1 MVLRDATVDG
11 SHVRIIT
18 APATLRTGRGAVQ
31 VARSLDEVYGT
42 LRSLA
47 LLLGLFSLLGIAAAA
62 FAGRAVAS
70 AGLGPVRRV
79 TAAAEHVAA
88 TRDLRAAIPVSGDDE
103 VARLARSVNAMLAAL
118 ESARLQQRR
127 LVEDAGHELRT
138 PLTSLRANVELLAR
152 AEERGPQALPAAD
165 RKAMLADLGEQA
177 VELTTLVNELVALAR
192 EDAGQEAPRHLRLDE
207 LVGRC
212 VARAKRHAPDATIS
226 VEAEPLLVQ
235 GRQTGLIRAVNNL
248 IDNAV
253 KFSAPAPAVL
263 QVCVRRAETDP
274 RLAEV
279 AVADRGRGIDPADRE
294 RVFERFYR
302 ATEARAVPGSGLGL
316 AIVAQVAAEHG
327 GSASLEPRIGGGTVA
342 RLRLRLPEP
351 ASGAGPAGP
360 GGAEVL
366 DLA

>member
-1 MVLRDATVDG
+1 M
-11 SHVRIIT
+11 
-18 APATLRTGRGAVQ
+18 
-31 VARSLDEVYGT
+31 
-42 LRSLA
+42 
-47 LLLGLFSLLGIAAAA
+47 GIAAAA

-88 TRDLRAAIPVSGDDE
+88 TRDLRAAIPVTGDDE

-152 AEERGPQALPAAD
+152 AEERGPGALSAAD
-165 RKAMLADLGEQA
+165 RKAMLTDLGEQA
-177 VELTTLVNELVALAR
+177 VELTTLMNELVALAR
-192 EDAGQEAPRHLRLDE
+192 EDAGQEVPGDLRLDE
-207 LVGRC
+207 LVERC
-212 VARAKRHAPDATIS
+212 VARARRHAPDASFT
-226 VEAEPLLVQ
+226 VETEPLVIP
-235 GRQTGLIRAVNNL
+235 GRATGLTRAVNNL
-248 IDNAV
+248 LDNAV
-253 KFSAPAPAVL
+253 KFSAPHPAVL
-263 QVCVRRAETDP
+263 HVSVRRADVAP
-274 RLAEV
+274 GRAEV

-327 GSASLEPRIGGGTVA
+327 GSAALEPRAGGGTVA
-342 RLRLRLPEP
+342 RLRLPLRAAPDH
-351 ASGAGPAGP
+351 GAAAP
-360 GGAEVL
+360 GTPEVL
-366 DLA
+366 DLG